1 MSYSFITHL
10 SSINRSLT
18 IMCGH
23 LDASKSEFRH
33 KANMARDYLKG
44 IEDTYH
50 EVLTTDAGDNK
61 TYSKPTI
68 VENK

>member
-33 KANMARDYLKG
+33 KANMARDYLKS

-50 EVLTTDAGDNK
+50 EVLETDASDKQPYN
-61 TYSKPTI
+61 KPTI
-68 VENK
+68 VESK

>member
-18 IMCGH
+18 IICRD
-23 LDASKSEFRH
+23 LDATNSEFRH
-33 KANMARDYLKG
+33 KANMARDYLKS

-50 EVLTTDAGDNK
+50 EVLATDASDNEPY
-61 TYSKPTI
+61 TKPTI

>member
-10 SSINRSLT
+10 SSINRSLA

-23 LDASKSEFRH
+23 LDATNSEFKH
-33 KANMARDYLKG
+33 KANMARDYLKS

-50 EVLTTDAGDNK
+50 EVLATDASDK
-61 TYSKPTI
+61 EPYTKPTI